1 MRFRGIIDALCVRS
15 ALDTALDTTFNTA
28 FNTADDRTFNA
39 AHNTACRRFV
49 DSHGRKA
56 DAACRQADE
65 AEAGNGADEGRHP
78 RGQAM

>member
-15 ALDTALDTTFNTA
+15 ALDTALDTTLDTA
-28 FNTADDRTFNA
+28 LDTTLDRTFNA

-49 DSHGRKA
+49 DTHRRKA
-56 DAACRQADE
+56 NTACRQADE
-65 AEAGNGADEGRHP
+65 AEAGHGADEGRHP